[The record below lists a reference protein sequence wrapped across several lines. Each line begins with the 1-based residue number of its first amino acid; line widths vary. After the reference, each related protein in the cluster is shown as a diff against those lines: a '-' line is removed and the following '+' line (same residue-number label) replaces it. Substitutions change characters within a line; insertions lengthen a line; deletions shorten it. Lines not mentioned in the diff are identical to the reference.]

1 MRNVVQFW
9 VKGTVVVFGV
19 ILLIQSVG
27 AQQPAVTGMQ
37 SVVIQRPPPPAPPT
51 SAQYE
56 NYIRVVNIEKEGAE
70 ARARDVKAQLISLD
84 ADIESRVNRIV
95 SLLVSVRDTTEGTSS
110 RIRRAKADVIKGLK
124 KSAAY
129 YAQQRDQRKKEMNN
143 PYAQLTDTELAR
155 DVAALNERIEI
166 RITQSLEIVSS
177 LAQHEEVA
185 PERYRNND
193 SDTSN
198 ETREY
203 RKGQRDVNASV
214 KIKADVAT
222 DLRTSIDKLTREKKA
237 REEELRMTRD
247 PQKQSQLTNDIEVVR
262 QTIEDRR
269 DQLEKLASAPK
280 PATRAVS
287 GKAAFEMDQMLD
299 EMAADLKSDFSKF
312 KSLVYEMDTARA
324 RVNQLNARIEKA
336 TAALDAMNDGE
347 KVKPEAVT
355 NK

>member
-1 MRNVVQFW
+1 MCNRDRWLFQ
-9 VKGTVVVFGV
+9 GTIVFVWG
-19 ILLIQSVG
+19 IMLLQPIG

-51 SAQYE
+51 QAQYE
-56 NYIRVVNIEKEGAE
+56 NYIQVVKSEKERAE

-95 SLLVSVRDTTEGTSS
+95 SLLGSVRDSTEGTSS
-110 RIRRAKADVIKGLK
+110 RIRRAKADLIKGLK
-124 KSAAY
+124 NSAVY

-143 PYAQLTDTELAR
+143 PYAQLTDQELAR
-155 DVAALNERIEI
+155 DVAALNERIEV

-193 SDTSN
+193 SDYSN
-198 ETREY
+198 ESREY
-203 RKGQRDVNASV
+203 RKGQRDVSASV

-222 DLRTSIDKLTREKKA
+222 DLRASIDRFTREKKA
-237 REEELRMTRD
+237 REEELRLTRD
-247 PQKQSQLTNDIEVVR
+247 PQKQMQLTNDIEVAR

-269 DQLEKLASAPK
+269 DQLEKLVSAPK

-299 EMAADLKSDFSKF
+299 EMAADLKSDFAKF
-312 KSLVYEMDTARA
+312 KSLVYEIDTARA
-324 RVNQLNARIEKA
+324 RVNLLNARLEKA
-336 TAALDAMNDGE
+336 TAALDAMSSSE
-347 KVKPEAVT
+347 KMKPEAVT
-355 NK
+355 GK